1 MQMRKHRAS
10 LRRRFVIATLLV
22 AAASR
27 ARASFAWP
35 LDRILAPFSW
45 AGTYDVVGSGFPDG
59 DRWAVLTIKRADTAY
74 ALASLHGPP
83 GSLISF
89 KVAGDS
95 AHVVWNLG
103 TEQMVV
109 DLRGAGDS
117 LVGQWSTTEWN
128 GEIHGTRRR

>member
-1 MQMRKHRAS
+1 MRKHRAS
-10 LRRRFVIATLLV
+10 LRRRFVIAALLV

-27 ARASFAWP
+27 ARASFAGP
-35 LDRILAPFSW
+35 LDRILAQFSW
-45 AGTYDVVGSGFPDG
+45 AGTYDVVGNGFPDG

-89 KVAGDS
+89 NVAGDS

-117 LVGQWSTTEWN
+117 LVGQWATTEWN

>member
-1 MQMRKHRAS
+1 MRKHRAS
-10 LRRRFVIATLLV
+10 LRRRFVIAALLV
-22 AAASR
+22 A
-27 ARASFAWP
+27 
-35 LDRILAPFSW
+35 
-45 AGTYDVVGSGFPDG
+45 
-59 DRWAVLTIKRADTAY
+59 AVLTIKRADTAY

-117 LVGQWSTTEWN
+117 LVGQGSTTEWN

>member
-1 MQMRKHRAS
+1 MRKHRAFFG
-10 LRRRFVIATLLV
+10 RRFVIAALL
-22 AAASR
+22 AAGASR
-27 ARASFAWP
+27 ATPSFAKP
-35 LDRILAPFSW
+35 LDTILSRFGW

-59 DRWAVLTIKRADTAY
+59 DRWAVMTIARADTSY

-117 LVGQWSTTEWN
+117 LVGQWSTSDWN
-128 GEIHGTRRR
+128 GTIWGKRRR